1 MAAQGN
7 RPNQSSFAGLLV
19 VAIPAVEDL
28 DHFVQEEIGP
38 DYTGEDEDER
48 ELGRDNRPS
57 NSGPEDNGEGP
68 SQPSDLPR
76 TKESTGGGGATEVGD
91 KGKDV
96 ASGQN
101 DNDDDLYS
109 RPSGPRRQG
118 PPIPASLLDSLIQ
131 NEPDRSSRRHIRENQ
146 ALEDNQDAMAAAVAD
161 TTTTSDGALLGLCGD
176 QLNNDF
182 EHQGFEEAVRMLGAE
197 LLIPVEAD
205 IGPRMLRI
213 PGIPRG
219 RFLPHQVWGV
229 WFIVERILADRP
241 PVALIADDMGL
252 GKTHY
257 ALATLLYLKYIVDE
271 AAAGRALPCLG
282 GKSVAELEVVPR
294 IFGAD
299 SKVYRRPRIIIVP
312 ANRVYTWERV
322 VQSLIPQTGVQ
333 LVNLYLSRQLNHNE
347 LNYTSDDP
355 GRGKAIHLI
364 SYSSYRA
371 RYKHLDRLQGCQ
383 WGIGIFD
390 ESHMAKSRAT
400 QTFDSLMEIDVP
412 CRIQLTGTP
421 MHHTVGDWVPQT
433 EWLFAQVTDQDELDS
448 HGPRLLDSA
457 IIEAKRENITLEQ
470 AYDRIKSIAWPWTI
484 RRWGETRD
492 ANGQPLVCIPELV
505 QHDVRLQ
512 YTTDEA
518 NAIDQWIT
526 DAKGNKWNAIQTVLH
541 EWRLACLTMDL
552 PDNDVS
558 SEDSESGEAAVV
570 HRQSWNRNDF
580 HGGPTLRW
588 LSEVFVPQLL
598 GPPEGGVPNQVI
610 IFAPL
615 PGQASYVNWFLRTVH
630 SGIHTIL
637 YHARVASRDRDCL
650 LQEFA
655 SGDRPAAL
663 ILTPARG
670 GTGLNLVAANHV
682 IIMQKFWNLNEQR
695 QAVAR
700 IHRIGQ
706 RRSPKAWV
714 LHCEGAVDDRAEEL
728 HQSRGKFEARIMHGL
743 IGQKFSYMELMD
755 ARATRIRELERAQS
769 STQAVPDPSGTPGGA
784 GGDSE

>member
-1 MAAQGN
+1 M
-7 RPNQSSFAGLLV
+7 SS
-19 VAIPAVEDL
+19 
-28 DHFVQEEIGP
+28 H
-38 DYTGEDEDER
+38 
-48 ELGRDNRPS
+48 
-57 NSGPEDNGEGP
+57 
-68 SQPSDLPR
+68 
-76 TKESTGGGGATEVGD
+76 
-91 KGKDV
+91 
-96 ASGQN
+96 
-101 DNDDDLYS
+101 
-109 RPSGPRRQG
+109 
-118 PPIPASLLDSLIQ
+118 
-131 NEPDRSSRRHIRENQ
+131 RHIRENQ
-146 ALEDNQDAMAAAVAD
+146 ALEDNAIVAAVAD
-161 TTTTSDGALLGLCGD
+161 PSTTSDGALLGLCGD

-182 EHQGFEEAVRMLGAE
+182 EHQCFEEAVRMLGAE
-197 LLIPVEAD
+197 LLAPVEGD

-282 GKSVAELEVVPR
+282 GKSVTELEVVPW

-299 SKVYRRPRIIIVP
+299 SEVYRRPCIIVVP
-312 ANRVYTWERV
+312 ANLVHAWERA

-333 LVNLYLSRQLNHNE
+333 LVNLYLSRQLNHTE
-347 LNYTSDDP
+347 LNYTSDNP

-371 RYKHLDRLQGCQ
+371 RYKNPDRLQGCQ

-390 ESHMAKSRAT
+390 ESHMAKSRTT
-400 QTFDSLMEIDVP
+400 QTFDSLMKMDVP

-421 MHHTVGDWVPQT
+421 MHHTVDDWVPQT
-433 EWLFAQVTDQDELDS
+433 EWLFSQVTDQDELNS
-448 HGPRLLDSA
+448 YGPRPLDSA
-457 IIEAKRENITLEQ
+457 ITGAKRGNITLEE
-470 AYDRIKSIAWPWTI
+470 AYGLIKDIAWPWTI
-484 RRWGETRD
+484 RRWGETKD
-492 ANGQPLVCIPELV
+492 ATGQPLVRIPELE
-505 QHDVRLQ
+505 QHDIRLR
-512 YTTDEA
+512 YTPMEA

-526 DAKGNKWNAIQTVLH
+526 DAKGNRWNAIQTVLH

-558 SEDSESGEAAVV
+558 SEDSETGDGLVL

-580 HGGPTLRW
+580 HGGPAFRW
-588 LSEVFVPQLL
+588 LSEVFVPKLL
-598 GPPEGGVPNQVI
+598 GPSVGGVPNKAVI
-610 IFAPL
+610 LAPL
-615 PGQASYVNWFLRTVH
+615 PGQASYVHWFLRTFH
-630 SGIHTIL
+630 AGIHPIV
-637 YHARVASRDRDCL
+637 YHARVASRDRDRL

-655 SGDRPAAL
+655 SLDRPAAL
-663 ILTPARG
+663 ILTPALG

-682 IIMQKFWNLNEQR
+682 VIMQKFWNLNEQR

-706 RRSPKAWV
+706 RRSPKAWI
-714 LHCEGAVDDRAEEL
+714 LHCEGGVDDRAEEL

-755 ARATRIRELERAQS
+755 ARATRIRELERVQ
-769 STQAVPDPSGTPGGA
+769 STQGGDAVPGASGTE
-784 GGDSE
+784 GGDDNGGDVE